1 MPSINKLR
9 VSNVL
14 FDNNSRFYDDIVIPV
29 NEGRLL
35 IEAENGSG
43 KTLLM
48 QCILQSVKPMLYFH
62 RKNAE
67 HSEQPTIRNLF
78 RSNQNTTMHSMIEWT
93 LDEDNKY
100 DYMITGF
107 CARKVQ
113 KETEEGKVSDIE
125 YFNYVIIYN
134 ADMPFSVESIPL
146 RTVKNGASERMSSS
160 QLQKFLKDLHR
171 DKRLLVKR
179 FDSNREYESFLNT
192 YNINSSEFELMRNI
206 NLKEGG
212 SEEYF
217 TEHYKTPYDFI
228 VGELVDRI
236 ESVNKMR
243 LQTAFKSEI
252 DLANSLFEI
261 KTTMD
266 KLKHQQEKKDEIAVA
281 EIYFNRLIEVNER
294 LINELENKSNIF
306 TEIAKGF
313 NTQIALIEEMNEKI
327 QLANLE
333 KEIKTLEQDEVT
345 NNSEE
350 NDNAILQLE
359 EQIKVFNL
367 ELDKVKELR
376 EILQKRAEK
385 KELLE
390 KVEQCTI
397 ELEAINKSINNIEE
411 TSRVINENILAVK
424 REEEIRN
431 NENIYVEYLD
441 AMKTLKSNEKKY
453 ELIHKDLEAI
463 IQEEL
468 KTQGYLL
475 YAFNQEI
482 ELLENEVVKIDEN
495 INLTKDEISG
505 ITNSIQENTVN
516 INTNKNILKENDNKK
531 EENEKNKREKE
542 ETLNSQISTLDSLN
556 KEKLTVI
563 SEVKTKAANIDI
575 PKVDT
580 DSLDND
586 INSLEHSL
594 KENAEVN
601 DTINNMHKVNST
613 IADIQTSIM
622 TIQDDI
628 KSNISIKSDKIIE
641 LENLDIQS
649 EYDIKLKPIQ
659 DSVTK
664 LEEEKSAYKKEIE
677 DIDRIICNTYTAIS
691 NIEDALAAYYN
702 DLEELPLIAKKYS
715 IEDRF
720 ELEVELSKE
729 ADSTKKE
736 LFRVEEIIEK
746 TSETIEELEKN
757 KGILVP
763 EDTKK
768 CYEILSKAYAST
780 YQGMNFNESLT
791 LDEKEK
797 YLGLSNL
804 IPVGII
810 LNNTD
815 YNSLLKNRTLLE
827 KIDDYLVPII
837 NIDRIK
843 KGEGQGN
850 EVVYISSKDKDFY
863 IDEEKRKL
871 QIEKLKKDLE
881 KLNKEDAI
889 ISENLSLIS
898 KDLSVVSKINNR
910 YTDKNFE
917 ANQKEHIKDLH
928 SEIKMYQKEIED
940 YKRKIAEIDEK
951 VVSNKETISILTI
964 EMNDKIE
971 SLKKQIQDLNREIQ
985 LLNTENNS
993 LSDSSKNLA
1002 VIETIIQ
1009 KLDTIISKE
1018 SSTKVII
1025 SNLKDD
1031 INKAISE
1038 IDELLKENFE
1048 LEKKNKTLEEENNKL
1063 QIQLTSLNAKLE
1075 GFNSD
1080 KINVSAKKR
1089 GFTDELERGELIKV
1103 DINPIA
1109 NTNSINNLRNELRV
1123 IRNNKNSQNSDIEI
1137 LEENIQSYKRIAINK
1152 KADINTAVISFEEL
1166 ESRKNSITKNER
1178 NVFEDIAKREKKLQ
1192 VELQNN
1198 REKLDKEKESRT
1210 ECKTIKEQAL
1220 NRARSINTSEEVII
1234 PEDYNPDK
1242 EENRYKEELSN
1253 VENVRKDK
1261 IKNRTAFIKQLKT
1274 IANEI
1279 SKIEEE
1285 IHSNDKELTKLI
1297 STKSSIEHIM
1307 RTNNI
1312 KEDKTLGTL
1321 ENRFVSI
1328 YRYEKS
1334 LEQHS
1339 KSFKELANRHS
1350 ELRIECLDR
1359 LKDTAFSIVTILESI
1374 EPKND
1379 IAEVKTQNII
1389 IKDDCLKIL
1398 DQIRENLDIEL
1409 QQLVEL
1415 KDNFVEKCLE
1425 RTDNLLNK
1433 IKKLQKLVTIEH
1445 EGTKRPLIKVNLN
1458 ELEAS
1463 RKKEK
1468 MYLHIE
1474 NTLKQ
1479 INTDLDSEENKVQTE
1494 RISKMLSSSK
1504 LLEQVI
1510 INPKRCE
1517 VKIYVPKNETNVVA
1531 NGSYVNWGGTA
1542 SGGQRNVMYFTVTIA
1557 LLLFIRELSTVGTT
1571 SKQSKVLYVDGAFK
1585 ASASIY
1591 LWECICPLLVDN
1603 NIQLVVTNMGTP
1615 SPLMKMFDSVALLRG
1630 YKKQIGNNFMIEN
1643 KIGQNSIF
1651 KSDQRT
1657 LKTDNILHNFGE
1669 YRIPKKETII
1679 EKEEVYQQD
1688 LLSLL

>member
-505 ITNSIQENTVN
+505 ITNSIQE
-516 INTNKNILKENDNKK
+516 
-531 EENEKNKREKE
+531 
-542 ETLNSQISTLDSLN
+542 
-556 KEKLTVI
+556 
-563 SEVKTKAANIDI
+563 
-575 PKVDT
+575 
-580 DSLDND
+580 
-586 INSLEHSL
+586 
-594 KENAEVN
+594 
-601 DTINNMHKVNST
+601 
-613 IADIQTSIM
+613 
-622 TIQDDI
+622 
-628 KSNISIKSDKIIE
+628 
-641 LENLDIQS
+641 
-649 EYDIKLKPIQ
+649 
-659 DSVTK
+659 
-664 LEEEKSAYKKEIE
+664 
-677 DIDRIICNTYTAIS
+677 
-691 NIEDALAAYYN
+691 
-702 DLEELPLIAKKYS
+702 
-715 IEDRF
+715 
-720 ELEVELSKE
+720 
-729 ADSTKKE
+729 
-736 LFRVEEIIEK
+736 
-746 TSETIEELEKN
+746 
-757 KGILVP
+757 
-763 EDTKK
+763 
-768 CYEILSKAYAST
+768 
-780 YQGMNFNESLT
+780 
-791 LDEKEK
+791 
-797 YLGLSNL
+797 
-804 IPVGII
+804 
-810 LNNTD
+810 
-815 YNSLLKNRTLLE
+815 
-827 KIDDYLVPII
+827 
-837 NIDRIK
+837 
-843 KGEGQGN
+843 
-850 EVVYISSKDKDFY
+850 
-863 IDEEKRKL
+863 
-871 QIEKLKKDLE
+871 
-881 KLNKEDAI
+881 
-889 ISENLSLIS
+889 
-898 KDLSVVSKINNR
+898 
-910 YTDKNFE
+910 
-917 ANQKEHIKDLH
+917 
-928 SEIKMYQKEIED
+928 
-940 YKRKIAEIDEK
+940 
-951 VVSNKETISILTI
+951 
-964 EMNDKIE
+964 
-971 SLKKQIQDLNREIQ
+971 
-985 LLNTENNS
+985 
-993 LSDSSKNLA
+993 
-1002 VIETIIQ
+1002 
-1009 KLDTIISKE
+1009 
-1018 SSTKVII
+1018 
-1025 SNLKDD
+1025 
-1031 INKAISE
+1031 
-1038 IDELLKENFE
+1038 
-1048 LEKKNKTLEEENNKL
+1048 
-1063 QIQLTSLNAKLE
+1063 
-1075 GFNSD
+1075 
-1080 KINVSAKKR
+1080 R
-1089 GFTDELERGELIKV
+1089 GK
-1103 DINPIA
+1103 
-1109 NTNSINNLRNELRV
+1109 
-1123 IRNNKNSQNSDIEI
+1123 
-1137 LEENIQSYKRIAINK
+1137 
-1152 KADINTAVISFEEL
+1152 
-1166 ESRKNSITKNER
+1166 
-1178 NVFEDIAKREKKLQ
+1178 
-1192 VELQNN
+1192 
-1198 REKLDKEKESRT
+1198 
-1210 ECKTIKEQAL
+1210 
-1220 NRARSINTSEEVII
+1220 
-1234 PEDYNPDK
+1234 
-1242 EENRYKEELSN
+1242 
-1253 VENVRKDK
+1253 
-1261 IKNRTAFIKQLKT
+1261 
-1274 IANEI
+1274 
-1279 SKIEEE
+1279 
-1285 IHSNDKELTKLI
+1285 
-1297 STKSSIEHIM
+1297 
-1307 RTNNI
+1307 
-1312 KEDKTLGTL
+1312 
-1321 ENRFVSI
+1321 
-1328 YRYEKS
+1328 
-1334 LEQHS
+1334 
-1339 KSFKELANRHS
+1339 
-1350 ELRIECLDR
+1350 
-1359 LKDTAFSIVTILESI
+1359 
-1374 EPKND
+1374 
-1379 IAEVKTQNII
+1379 
-1389 IKDDCLKIL
+1389 
-1398 DQIRENLDIEL
+1398 
-1409 QQLVEL
+1409 
-1415 KDNFVEKCLE
+1415 
-1425 RTDNLLNK
+1425 
-1433 IKKLQKLVTIEH
+1433 
-1445 EGTKRPLIKVNLN
+1445 
-1458 ELEAS
+1458 
-1463 RKKEK
+1463 
-1468 MYLHIE
+1468 
-1474 NTLKQ
+1474 
-1479 INTDLDSEENKVQTE
+1479 
-1494 RISKMLSSSK
+1494 
-1504 LLEQVI
+1504 
-1510 INPKRCE
+1510 
-1517 VKIYVPKNETNVVA
+1517 
-1531 NGSYVNWGGTA
+1531 
-1542 SGGQRNVMYFTVTIA
+1542 
-1557 LLLFIRELSTVGTT
+1557 
-1571 SKQSKVLYVDGAFK
+1571 
-1585 ASASIY
+1585 
-1591 LWECICPLLVDN
+1591 
-1603 NIQLVVTNMGTP
+1603 
-1615 SPLMKMFDSVALLRG
+1615 
-1630 YKKQIGNNFMIEN
+1630 
-1643 KIGQNSIF
+1643 
-1651 KSDQRT
+1651 
-1657 LKTDNILHNFGE
+1657 
-1669 YRIPKKETII
+1669 
-1679 EKEEVYQQD
+1679 
-1688 LLSLL
+1688 